1 MIISCFIILYGVL
14 ALLFYGILKAA
25 DSNIDVILTVF
36 GVIGVV
42 FICCLAIFV
51 AHGMIV
57 NDKVRMSEKWKA
69 LGIDTKIN

>member
-1 MIISCFIILYGVL
+1 MYGVL

-25 DSNIDVILTVF
+25 DSDIDVILTVF

-51 AHGMIV
+51 THGMIV

>member
-1 MIISCFIILYGVL
+1 MYGVL
-14 ALLFYGILKAA
+14 ALMFYGILKAA
-25 DSNIDVILTVF
+25 DSDIDVILTVF